1 MVSDSVQLLRR
12 QPTRLSH
19 PWDSPCKNT
28 GVEWIATSISSW
40 SYRPRNLWP
49 QSLLENCSTHDPGDR
64 WKLIQMKEIGQKC
77 SSLDCTQISKS
88 IFSRWYLKTDNF
100 TKTVI
105 KFLRTLKYKA
115 SLRTKLAE
123 VMEFQ
128 LSYFKSWKILCY
140 TQYASTFGKPI
151 SGHRT
156 GKGQFSFQS
165 QKKPMPKNA
174 QTTALLHSSHTLVK

>member
-1 MVSDSVQLLRR
+1 MQPLRR

-105 KFLRTLKYKA
+105 KFLRNLKYKA

-123 VMEFQ
+123 VMELQ
-128 LSYFKSWKILCY
+128 LSYFKSWKMMLWKCC
-140 TQYASTFGKPI
+140 TQYASKYGKLS
-151 SGHRT
+151 SGPMI

-165 QKKPMPKNA
+165 PKKPMPKNA